1 MADLTFPEGAVEFE
15 LVITHN
21 VLTGAF
27 GVTGHAKNRLV
38 ALGMLEYAKQL
49 IKHENM
55 RQFIIDELKN
65 RPRVV
70 PSGGFP
76 Q

>member
-1 MADLTFPEGAVEFE
+1 VDMTVDQEAVQFE

-21 VLTGAF
+21 VLSGTF
-27 GVTGHAKNRLV
+27 EVSGHSKNRLV

-49 IKHENM
+49 INRES
-55 RQFIIDELKN
+55 LKQAMLDDVKNSPLVIPSN
-65 RPRVV
+65 RMK
-70 PSGGFP
+70 